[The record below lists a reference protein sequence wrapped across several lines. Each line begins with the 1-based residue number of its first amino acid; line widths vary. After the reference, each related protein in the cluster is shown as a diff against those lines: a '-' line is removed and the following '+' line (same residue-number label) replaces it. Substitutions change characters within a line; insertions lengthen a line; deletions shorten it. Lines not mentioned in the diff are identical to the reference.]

1 MNEKILKAVKESREK
16 SKKRNFSQT
25 FDLIVSLK
33 EFDLK
38 KTENKF
44 TEDVILPHGRGDEAK
59 IVVFSDN
66 VKGDDFN
73 VMTNADLQN
82 LAKNKR
88 NSKTLVKQT
97 DFFLAE
103 PKLMPVVGKILGA
116 YVGPRGKIPKLLTG
130 DANALVKNYKKSV
143 RIRIK
148 DSPVI
153 QCMVGN
159 EKMKDEE
166 VTENIE
172 AVMKFLETRLP
183 KGKTNIGKTRLKL
196 TMGEPVKVEM

>member
-44 TEDVILPHGRGDEAK
+44 TEDVILPHGRGEEAK

-66 VKGDDFN
+66 VKDDDFN
-73 VMTNADLQN
+73 VMTNADLQS

-116 YVGPRGKIPKLLTG
+116 YVGPRGKIPKLFTG
-130 DANALVKNYKKSV
+130 DSKALVKNYKKSV

-166 VTENIE
+166 ITENIE

-183 KGKTNIGKTRLKL
+183 KGKTNVGKTRLKL

>member
-25 FDLIVSLK
+25 FDLVISLK

-38 KTENKF
+38 KPESKF
-44 TEDVILPHGRGDEAK
+44 TDDVVLPHGRGDEAR
-59 IVVFSDN
+59 VMVFSDN
-66 VKGDDFN
+66 ITGEGFD

-88 NSKTLVKQT
+88 ISKTLVKQT

-116 YVGPRGKIPKLLTG
+116 YVGPRGKIPKILAG

-143 RIRIK
+143 RVRVK

-153 QCMVGN
+153 QCLVGN
-159 EKMKDEE
+159 EKMKDED

-172 AVMKFLETRLP
+172 TVLKFLETRLP
-183 KGKTNIGKTRLKL
+183 KGKSNIGKAKLKL

>member
-44 TEDVILPHGRGDEAK
+44 TEDVVLPHGRGGEAK

-73 VMTNADLQN
+73 VMTNTDLQN

-130 DANALVKNYKKSV
+130 DAKSLVKNYKNSV

-166 VTENIE
+166 ITENVE

>member
-25 FDLIVSLK
+25 FDLVVSLK

-38 KTENKF
+38 KQENKF
-44 TEDVILPHGRGDEAK
+44 TDDVSLPHGRGDEAR
-59 IVVFSDN
+59 VLVFSDN
-66 VKGDDFN
+66 IKGDGFD
-73 VMTNADLQN
+73 VMTNSDLQN

-88 NSKTLVKQT
+88 ESKTLVKQT

-103 PKLMPVVGKILGA
+103 PKLMPVVGKVLGA
-116 YVGPRGKIPKLLTG
+116 YVGPRGKIPKILAG
-130 DANALVKNYKKSV
+130 DAKILVKNYKKSV
-143 RIRIK
+143 RVRVK

-153 QCMVGN
+153 QCLVGS

-166 VTENIE
+166 VAENIE
-172 AVMKFLETRLP
+172 AVMKFLETKLP
-183 KGKTNIGKTRLKL
+183 KGKINIGKTHLKL
-196 TMGEPVKVEM
+196 TMGQPVRVEM

>member
-25 FDLIVSLK
+25 FDLVVSLK

-38 KTENKF
+38 KQENKF
-44 TEDVILPHGRGDEAK
+44 TEDVVLPHGRGDEAR
-59 IVVFSDN
+59 IMIFSDN
-66 VKGDDFN
+66 IKGDGFD

-88 NSKTLVKQT
+88 SCKTLVKQT

-116 YVGPRGKIPKLLTG
+116 YVGPRGKIPKLLT
-130 DANALVKNYKKSV
+130 DDVKEQVKNYKKSV
-143 RIRIK
+143 RVRVK

-153 QCMVGN
+153 QCLVGN

-166 VTENIE
+166 LAENVE
-172 AVMKFLETRLP
+172 AVIKFLETKLS

-196 TMGEPVKVEM
+196 TMGQPVRMEM

>member
-25 FDLIVSLK
+25 FDLIISLK

-38 KTENKF
+38 KPENKF
-44 TEDVILPHGRGDEAK
+44 TEDVALPHGRGDEAR
-59 IVVFSDN
+59 VMVFSDN
-66 VKGDDFN
+66 IKGDGFE

-82 LAKNKR
+82 LGKSKRAAK
-88 NSKTLVKQT
+88 TFVKQT
-97 DFFLAE
+97 DFLLAE

-130 DANALVKNYKKSV
+130 DAKNLVKNYKKSV
-143 RIRIK
+143 RVRVK

-153 QCMVGN
+153 QCLVGN

-166 VTENIE
+166 ITENIE
-172 AVMKFLETRLP
+172 AVIKFLETKLA
-183 KGKTNIGKTRLKL
+183 KGKNNIGKMKLKL

>member
-1 MNEKILKAVKESREK
+1 MNEKILKAVKEAREK

-25 FDLIVSLK
+25 FDFIVSLK
-33 EFDLK
+33 ELDLK
-38 KTENKF
+38 KQENKF
-44 TEDVILPHGRGDEAK
+44 TDDVVLPHGRGDEAR
-59 IVVFSDN
+59 VLVFSDN
-66 VKGDDFN
+66 IKGEGFD

-88 NSKTLVKQT
+88 TSKTLVKQT

-116 YVGPRGKIPKLLTG
+116 YVGPRGKIPKILSG
-130 DANALVKNYKKSV
+130 DAKTLVKNYKKSV
-143 RIRIK
+143 RVRVK

-153 QCMVGN
+153 QCIVGN

-166 VTENIE
+166 VVENVE
-172 AVMKFLETRLP
+172 AVIKFLETKLP
-183 KGKTNIGKTRLKL
+183 KGKTNIGKTHLKL
-196 TMGEPVKVEM
+196 TMGQPVKVEM

>member
-1 MNEKILKAVKESREK
+1 MNEKILKAIKESREK

-25 FDLIVSLK
+25 FDLIISLK

-38 KTENKF
+38 KPESKF
-44 TEDVILPHGRGDEAK
+44 TEDVVLPHGRGDEAR
-59 IVVFSDN
+59 VMVFSDN
-66 VKGDDFN
+66 IKGDDFS

-130 DANALVKNYKKSV
+130 DAKVLVKNYKKSV
-143 RIRIK
+143 RIRVK

-153 QCMVGN
+153 QCLVGN

-183 KGKTNIGKTRLKL
+183 KGKNNIGKAKLKL
-196 TMGEPVKVEM
+196 TMGQPVKVEM

>member
-1 MNEKILKAVKESREK
+1 M
-16 SKKRNFSQT
+16 
-25 FDLIVSLK
+25 
-33 EFDLK
+33 
-38 KTENKF
+38 
-44 TEDVILPHGRGDEAK
+44 
-59 IVVFSDN
+59 VFSDN
-66 VKGDDFN
+66 IKGDGFD

-88 NSKTLVKQT
+88 SCKTLVKQT

-130 DANALVKNYKKSV
+130 DVKEQVKNYKKSV
-143 RIRIK
+143 RIRVK

-153 QCMVGN
+153 QCLVGN

-166 VTENIE
+166 LAENIE
-172 AVMKFLETRLP
+172 AVIKFLETKLS
-183 KGKTNIGKTRLKL
+183 KGKTNIGKIRLKL
-196 TMGEPVKVEM
+196 TMGQPVRMEM

>member
-25 FDLIVSLK
+25 FDLVVSLK

-38 KTENKF
+38 KQENKF
-44 TEDVILPHGRGDEAK
+44 TEDVVLPHGRGDEAR
-59 IVVFSDN
+59 IMVFSDN
-66 VKGDDFN
+66 IKGDGFD

-88 NSKTLVKQT
+88 SCKTLVKQT

-116 YVGPRGKIPKLLTG
+116 YVGPRGKIPKLLT
-130 DANALVKNYKKSV
+130 DDVKEQVKNYKKSV
-143 RIRIK
+143 RVRVK

-153 QCMVGN
+153 QCLVGN

-166 VTENIE
+166 LAENVE
-172 AVMKFLETRLP
+172 AVIKFLETKLS

-196 TMGEPVKVEM
+196 TMGQPVRMEM

>member
-44 TEDVILPHGRGDEAK
+44 TEDVILPHGRGEEAN
-59 IVVFSDN
+59 IMVFSDN

-73 VMTNADLQN
+73 VMTNTDLQT

-130 DANALVKNYKKSV
+130 DAKALVKNYKKSV

-166 VTENIE
+166 ITENIE
-172 AVMKFLETRLP
+172 SVMKFLETRLP